1 MIETSSSYHYS
12 AEEVDRFRE
21 QCRRVMIP
29 STAVFLETYLTMEPE
44 TEEERKFLA
53 SRPPIRIS
61 IPLVMCWRPPDAIP
75 AE

>member
-1 MIETSSSYHYS
+1 MPRENEEET
-12 AEEVDRFRE
+12 VLD
-21 QCRRVMIP
+21 
-29 STAVFLETYLTMEPE
+29 AVNAALGDELAPESETPEPE